1 MNPILLRYTGVVLA
15 AAIGVGVGGFT
26 LNGGLPWNKSVQ
38 SKKVAPFI
46 ESMTPQ
52 SGATETEITVVG
64 SGFST
69 EAEGVGPNQIK
80 IKRAIYTAGNLYS
93 SDGKTLKFS
102 LHDIAFGGE
111 PWAEFSPKCEK
122 SQPWPEALPNIRVC
136 MVPIQIINGHG
147 LISNVELYIV
157 SELSSIDSGF

>member
-1 MNPILLRYTGVVLA
+1 MNPILMRYAGVVLA
-15 AAIGVGVGGFT
+15 AAIGVGVGSFT
-26 LNGGLPWNKSVQ
+26 LDSGIFWNKAVQ
-38 SKKVAPFI
+38 NKKVAPFI

-52 SGATETEITVVG
+52 SGAAETEITIVG

-69 EAEGVGPNQIK
+69 EAEGLGPNNVK
-80 IKRAIYTAGNLYS
+80 VKRATYATPLYS
-93 SDGKTLKFS
+93 PDGKTIKFN
-102 LHDIAFGGE
+102 LYDIGFGGE

-147 LISNVELYIV
+147 LISNVELYIL
-157 SELSSIDSGF
+157 SKRSSIESGF